1 MAPEPP
7 KIVRLDELEAIPGPG
22 SLTWHPVR
30 LALGVRAFGCNAYTA
45 GEAGQ
50 DVVEPHTEDPKLA
63 HQELYFVAAGRA
75 TFTIDGS
82 SYDAPPGT
90 YVFVPDPAS
99 HRHAVA
105 EEAGTTVL
113 SFGRPPTFE
122 PSPWEWAFLAD
133 PLTRTDPA
141 RAREILR
148 DGLKQY
154 PDAATLHY
162 KLACL
167 NAVDGRRDE
176 ALEALAEAIRTRPKI
191 AEWAREDDDL
201 ESLRDNPAFRKL
213 VDLDG
218 QAAAG
223 AVCVIPFG

>member
-1 MAPEPP
+1 VTPEPP
-7 KIVRLDELEAIPGPG
+7 KVVRLDELEAIAGPG

-30 LALGVRAFGCNAYTA
+30 ATLGVRAFGCNAYTA
-45 GEAGQ
+45 REAGQ

-82 SYDAPPGT
+82 AYDAPAGT

-105 EEAGTTVL
+105 AEAGTTVL
-113 SFGRPPTFE
+113 SFGGPPTFE
-122 PSPWEWAFLAD
+122 PSAWEWAFLAGPLIRSD
-133 PLTRTDPA
+133 PS

-148 DGLKQY
+148 EGLEEH
-154 PDAATLHY
+154 PEGATLHY
-162 KLACL
+162 NLACL
-167 NAVDGRRDE
+167 NAVEGRRDD
-176 ALEALAEAIRTRPKI
+176 ALAALARAVALRPKI

-201 ESLRDNPAFRKL
+201 GSLRDDPEFRAL
-213 VDLDG
+213 VDSP
-218 QAAAG
+218 A
-223 AVCVIPFG
+223 